1 MKKYSILTFNF
12 GNYEVFRE
20 PEAVDENCEYVYVTD
35 NPNLKSN
42 IWKIISEKLGIN

>member
-35 NPNLKSN
+35 NSNLKSN